1 MALTSP
7 IPESLG
13 SKRCVRDGP
22 DFAVAVAEA
31 QSGTVRVHLIGRLEA
46 ATTAILT
53 SSLEFLH
60 EGDSVGDVEIDLSAL
75 SFIDA
80 AGMSELRVNRL
91 LLESAGWTVKSA
103 LPRGAEL
110 HLLDCAAWAGW
121 APPHLTCTDILH
133 WKPRPSSLPPRSVTA
148 TRSVTGLARPARSG
162 ITRLTFFASAVPGRF
177 ETAFGRN
184 DEVSA
189 TTTALVSRERVD
201 SRDASVDSGLAL
213 LGLRGVVHL
222 ASGRTD
228 PANRHTTQALAIPL
242 TPSSTRLGGACVL
255 GC

>member
-103 LPRGAEL
+103 LSRGADI

-121 APPHLTCTDILH
+121 VPPHLTCTDILH
-133 WKPRPSSLPPRSVTA
+133 WKPQTSAFPPPSAVAPRTVA
-148 TRSVTGLARPARSG
+148 GLARLGRS
-162 ITRLTFFASAVPGRF
+162 RVPH
-177 ETAFGRN
+177 
-184 DEVSA
+184 VMPY
-189 TTTALVSRERVD
+189 
-201 SRDASVDSGLAL
+201 
-213 LGLRGVVHL
+213 
-222 ASGRTD
+222 ASGNPR
-228 PANRHTTQALAIPL
+228 
-242 TPSSTRLGGACVL
+242 RLGPRSAGTL
-255 GC
+255 R